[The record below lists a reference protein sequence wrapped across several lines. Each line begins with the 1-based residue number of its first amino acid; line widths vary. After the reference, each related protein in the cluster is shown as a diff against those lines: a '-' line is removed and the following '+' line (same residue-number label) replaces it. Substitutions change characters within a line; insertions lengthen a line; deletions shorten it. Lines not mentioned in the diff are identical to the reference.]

1 MINLVHS
8 ILLHSKLP
16 AVSVRGFGSL
26 FLLLYLLV
34 LHSHLL
40 PELCHTVGA
49 KQHTGAQSKQVYG
62 SRNLGCHDDNK
73 PGSRK
78 SAFTLMFW
86 RRKRRHIS
94 AAEL

>member
-16 AVSVRGFGSL
+16 AVSIRGFGSVV
-26 FLLLYLLV
+26 LLLHLLV

-49 KQHTGAQSKQVYG
+49 KQHTGAHSKQVYG
-62 SRNLGCHDDNK
+62 SLNLGCHDDNK
-73 PGSRK
+73 PGCRK
-78 SAFTLMFW
+78 SALTLMFW
-86 RRKRRHIS
+86 SRKRRNIS
-94 AAEL
+94 ATEL